1 MRTLVL
7 DGTPPVFD
15 LGIGGKRLDGNK
27 TIKGVQTID
36 EKSLAMAKKFRSTR
50 NVKGKD
56 DLQLQ

>member
-36 EKSLAMAKKFRSTR
+36 EKSLAMAK
-50 NVKGKD
+50 
-56 DLQLQ
+56 